1 MISDFESTVNENRD
15 AAMAALKNVE
25 DIERKITQAA
35 TKTRES
41 FDAMNGADTSANLAL
56 TVARDAQQVTAQMF
70 QQWDHSFRILD
81 TTQLTM
87 PFDLVIPK
95 LSSNFGTFDREL
107 MSYQMNDKINRNTKC
122 L

>member
-1 MISDFESTVNENRD
+1 
-15 AAMAALKNVE
+15 MAALKNVE

-81 TTQLTM
+81 TTH
-87 PFDLVIPK
+87 LVIPK
-95 LSSNFGTFDREL
+95 FSPNFGTFVWEL